1 MASIEEILG
10 KNINSI
16 KELRAEIKNLQD
28 SLIGVDADSE
38 QFKTT
43 SQQLAAAQEELTKV
57 TRAGKEENNA
67 AKDSIVGM
75 KNEYKALYDQYKL
88 LSDEQRNSDF
98 GKNMAESLE
107 TLSSKINDTQKG
119 VGSFKDN
126 IGNYTA
132 SVSEAFNKMG
142 ISIGGL
148 QGPFKAAQTASGGLN
163 TAFKTLAANPIMIA
177 ITAIV
182 AILVK
187 AAAAIKQNEELTM
200 RLQQA
205 LSVFKPVLD
214 AISNAF
220 DFLAG
225 IIVKVVEGFAK
236 FSAKVLSIIPGMN
249 KAIKSHQELAKATDE
264 LTKKQRENEIVNSQK
279 QADIERLREE
289 ASATDDVIEKQRLL
303 EEAKAKQAEID
314 QANIEIAQEELRI
327 MQEYSEKTANSA
339 EENEK
344 LAAAQKKVND
354 AIAQGEKN
362 ARMYNKQLDAVTQTT
377 SSAGNSVEDYKK
389 KAKEL
394 HEQLIE
400 DNKDELTKLT
410 EKYEKEKKLLEKY
423 HYDTKLLTEKYENER
438 TTIIGNA
445 AKNSLQER
453 RASYNKDLESYSR
466 HISLVRE
473 LLQDDPVGLANFE
486 KQISEEILERFD
498 KIEDAALKIQPKLRE
513 FNEEFK
519 GYNSALV
526 NAFTFIKQDNIKD
539 ISDYAAGV
547 ELLTNKMKNLVEY
560 ANKPNTA
567 NGIMYN
573 LYKQAKEQLEL
584 YGPENWEK
592 TTRAIQEQVDSLR
605 TAYGVAI
612 EAGDESDRIIEIQK
626 KNIAQLEK
634 VIAEL
639 PAQLAGEEQLKKIQ
653 DAISKNYEQEL
664 EGLIKTVSYDTFNG
678 YTVFMAEQEAKA
690 LEIEKTALE
699 DELSKFSGTTEQK
712 LQIMQRYYEVL
723 AEMRENDHAMAELSI
738 QRVTEM
744 FDNLIDMTDKMAS
757 SLSSYKSTRESV
769 IDSELKAGKI
779 SEAEAAKQKK
789 RLLTLERLE
798 RDFAIA
804 TIAADAAAG
813 LFSIWKGYATE
824 VGTINAQTAAAAG
837 PGAVAAKAALDA
849 KSLVSAIAKSAGLAA
864 TATAQIAAAQG
875 KYVVAKNNMSA
886 ESGGGSVGVA
896 AAPMLIDSSPVSW
909 TQQVQ
914 NTPVEDEF
922 NKVNLWVSVSDI
934 DEALNH
940 KVAVTDE
947 SSF

>member
-57 TRAGKEENNA
+57 TRAGKEENVA

-142 ISIGGL
+142 ISVGSL

-163 TAFKTLAANPIMIA
+163 TAFKTLAVNPIMLA

-187 AAAAIKQNEELTM
+187 AAAAIKNNEELTQ
-200 RLQQA
+200 RLHQA
-205 LSVFKPVLD
+205 MSVFKPVLD
-214 AISNAF
+214 AVSNAF
-220 DFLAG
+220 DFLAD

-289 ASATDDVIEKQRLL
+289 ASATDDVIEKKKLL
-303 EEAKAKQAEID
+303 EEAKAKQAEVD

-327 MQEYSEKTANSA
+327 MQEYGEKTANSA
-339 EENEK
+339 EENEN

-354 AIAQGEKN
+354 AIAQGERNQK
-362 ARMYNKQLDAVTQTT
+362 MYNKQLDAATSKSKAAASSTKNYREEAKKLYEQTIE
-377 SSAGNSVEDYKK
+377 NSKTEI
-389 KAKEL
+389 
-394 HEQLIE
+394 Q
-400 DNKDELTKLT
+400 KLT

-423 HYDTKLLTEKYENER
+423 NYDTTLLTKHYNADVYKINKEAEDKSREERLKALQRRNADIQAEIELNRLRGKELLAIEQEIEGLRHPEGAIAAVQKIDAQIEDIIRNLTDVSKIDWSNFDESYEV
-438 TTIIGNA
+438 A
-445 AKNSLQER
+445 AKAAREWENLVNDKGFEALGDEYKDLKDAVAEANADFGLNITSVRNLQTNYETLLQTLKQLKGEHAIQDIADQLNAFNQISLDEEMSMMFGGFSPAEIATEQARNTAEALELEKQLLQNSLATFEGTTKQKIELTQR
-453 RASYNKDLESYSR
+453 LYQ
-466 HISLVRE
+466 VQTE
-473 LLQDDPVGLANFE
+473 LLNRQ
-486 KQISEEILERFD
+486 
-498 KIEDAALKIQPKLRE
+498 
-513 FNEEFK
+513 
-519 GYNSALV
+519 
-526 NAFTFIKQDNIKD
+526 
-539 ISDYAAGV
+539 
-547 ELLTNKMKNLVEY
+547 
-560 ANKPNTA
+560 
-567 NGIMYN
+567 
-573 LYKQAKEQLEL
+573 
-584 YGPENWEK
+584 
-592 TTRAIQEQVDSLR
+592 
-605 TAYGVAI
+605 
-612 EAGDESDRIIEIQK
+612 
-626 KNIAQLEK
+626 
-634 VIAEL
+634 AEL
-639 PAQLAGEEQLKKIQ
+639 
-653 DAISKNYEQEL
+653 
-664 EGLIKTVSYDTFNG
+664 
-678 YTVFMAEQEAKA
+678 EA
-690 LEIEKTALE
+690 LNQQRTSEMIE
-699 DELSKFSGTTEQK
+699 
-712 LQIMQRYYEVL
+712 
-723 AEMRENDHAMAELSI
+723 
-738 QRVTEM
+738 
-744 FDNLIDMTDKMAS
+744 NLIDAADRMTSALGTWKQ
-757 SLSSYKSTRESV
+757 TRESV

-779 SEAEAAKQKK
+779 SEQEATKQKK
-789 RLLTLERLE
+789 RLLTLERIE

-804 TIAADAAAG
+804 TIVADAASGA
-813 LFSIWKGYATE
+813 FSIWKGYATE
-824 VGTINAQTAAAAG
+824 VGVINAQTAAAAG
-837 PGAVAAKAALDA
+837 PGAAVAKAALDA
-849 KSLVSAIAKSAGLAA
+849 KSLVSAIAKTAGLAA

-886 ESGGGSVGVA
+886 ESGGGSIGVA
-896 AAPMLIDSSPVSW
+896 AAPMLIDSTPYSY
-909 TQQVQ
+909 TRTVQ
-914 NTPVEDEF
+914 TKEEEDVINQRPIVCSIVDIEDAMDAR
-922 NKVNLWVSVSDI
+922 KVR
-934 DEALNH
+934 
-940 KVAVTDE
+940 VTE
-947 SSF
+947 TSF